1 MIDEIKNWI
10 ENFVSVHNETIGH
23 TPCPFAKEALIR
35 NKIDYKKV
43 DKSNTLST
51 LVHLADHWS
60 DDFEVVCLY
69 TDTKEFT
76 PRELIALVDAF
87 NNNAMQQ
94 DIVALEDHPDDPED
108 WKSVSLNFGK
118 CIIILVQRLSKL
130 NQASKILKR
139 KGYYDS
145 WDKDHYDDVVTWRF
159 DKYS

>member
-1 MIDEIKNWI
+1 MIDEIKHWI
-10 ENFVSVHNETIGH
+10 ENFVSVYNETIGQ

-35 NKIDYKKV
+35 NKIDYKEV

-51 LVHLADHWS
+51 LVHLADHWN

-69 TDTKEFT
+69 AKTNEFV
-76 PRELIALVDAF
+76 PSELTELVTAF
-87 NNNAMQQ
+87 NNNAMDK
-94 DIVALEDHPDDPED
+94 DIVALEDHPDDIEE

-130 NQASKILKR
+130 NQASKILKK

-145 WDKDHYDDVVTWRF
+145 WDKEHYDEVVGWRF
-159 DKYS
+159 K

>member
-1 MIDEIKNWI
+1 MIDEIKHWI
-10 ENFVSVHNETIGH
+10 ENFVSVHNETIGQ

-35 NKIDYKKV
+35 NKIDYKEV

-51 LVHLADHWS
+51 LVHLVDNWN

-69 TDTKEFT
+69 ANTTEFV
-76 PRELIALVDAF
+76 PSELTELVTAF
-87 NNNAMQQ
+87 NSNAMEQ
-94 DIVALEDHPDDPED
+94 DIVALEDHPDDKEE

-130 NQASKILKR
+130 NQASKILKK

-145 WDKDHYDDVVTWRF
+145 WNKEHYDDVVSWRF
-159 DKYS
+159 KSQ

>member
-60 DDFEVVCLY
+60 DDFEVVCL
-69 TDTKEFT
+69 
-76 PRELIALVDAF
+76 
-87 NNNAMQQ
+87 
-94 DIVALEDHPDDPED
+94 
-108 WKSVSLNFGK
+108 
-118 CIIILVQRLSKL
+118 
-130 NQASKILKR
+130 
-139 KGYYDS
+139 
-145 WDKDHYDDVVTWRF
+145 
-159 DKYS
+159 